1 MAVPGEEMF
10 WQVAEVQTLSEA
22 LAVDDSHELAAAALP
37 DMDAPELNA
46 PDLNAVE
53 REGGAEAA
61 PTAPPSSTSTG
72 GG

>member
-10 WQVAEVQTLSEA
+10 RQVAAVRALAEA
-22 LAVDDSHELAAAALP
+22 LAVNDSHELAAAALP
-37 DMDAPELNA
+37 DMDAPEVNA

-61 PTAPPSSTSTG
+61 PTAPRSSTSTVG
-72 GG
+72 

>member
-1 MAVPGEEMF
+1 MF
-10 WQVAEVQTLSEA
+10 RQVAAVRTLAEA
-22 LAVDDSHELAAAALP
+22 LAVDNLHELAVAALP
-37 DMDAPELNA
+37 DMDASELNA

-61 PTAPPSSTSTG
+61 LTAPRSSTSTG

>member
-10 WQVAEVQTLSEA
+10 RQVAEVQTLSEA

-46 PDLNAVE
+46 TDLNAVE

-61 PTAPPSSTSTG
+61 LTAPRSSTSTG